1 MSQLK
6 TGAFLSYINIGLTNL
21 VGLVITPF
29 IIRSLGDSEYGLYVL
44 IGSLIAYFSLMDLG
58 LNNTIIRF
66 ISKYRAEGNYE
77 EEQNFLGTIFIV
89 YFAISILIIIIGILL
104 YFNIDTFFSKSL
116 STEQTGKAKLM
127 FQILIFNMAITL
139 PGGAFTAICNA
150 YENFV
155 WPRILSIIKYISRS
169 ILIIVILSLGGKAIS
184 IVITDTILNIIF
196 ISITIVYV
204 IKKLKIKFR
213 FKDINK
219 KRIKTIFNYS
229 VWIFLL
235 AITSQFIWNAGQV
248 ILGSVANT
256 ETVAHYAVGIMLG
269 SYYGAF
275 SGAVSSVFLPRATQ
289 MTLNNTKAEILK
301 IMIRLGR
308 ISLIILLF
316 ILTGFVLFGNEFI
329 ILWVGKNY
337 KTSYTIAVIF
347 MLSYTIPLVL
357 SFVNSLVEAYNKV
370 RFKVIV
376 YFIFFPLGLVLGYF
390 LSKEYKEVG
399 MMMGVSIGWLMAQI
413 VMLIF
418 YHKGLGLNMFVFFK
432 QISHKIIFLVLSV
445 FIVSWFLNSFLS
457 SSILILILKISAYS
471 LLYWTIMYFWGMND
485 SERNMI
491 KTKRN

>member
-1 MSQLK
+1 MSELK
-6 TGAFLSYINIGLTNL
+6 KGAILSYINIGLNNII
-21 VGLVITPF
+21 GLVLTPF

-44 IGSLIAYFSLMDLG
+44 IGSVIAYLSLMDLG

-66 ISKYRAEGNYE
+66 VAKYRAEKDLSGE
-77 EEQNFLGTIFIV
+77 RSFLGSIFLV
-89 YFAISILIIIIGILL
+89 YTAISILIVFIGIIF
-104 YFNIDTFFSKSL
+104 YYNFEVFFSKTL
-116 STEQTGKAKLM
+116 SMNQVAKAKIM
-127 FQILIFNMAITL
+127 FQILIFDMAITL

-155 WPRILSIIKYISRS
+155 WPRMLLIVKYVSRS
-169 ILIIVILSLGGKAIS
+169 LFIALLVSFGGKAIS
-184 IVITDTILNIIF
+184 IVVADTIINVIF
-196 ISITIVYV
+196 IIVTMIYV
-204 IKKLKIKFR
+204 FKKLKVKINFR
-213 FKDINK
+213 NINK
-219 KRIKTIFNYS
+219 DALRSIFNYS
-229 VWIFLL
+229 IWIFLL

-248 ILGSVANT
+248 ILG
-256 ETVAHYAVGIMLG
+256 TVADTKTVAYYAVGIMLG

-289 MTLNNTKAEILK
+289 MSINNTKSEILNT
-301 IMIRLGR
+301 MIRIGR

-316 ILTGFVLFGNEFI
+316 ILTGFILFGREFI
-329 ILWVGKNY
+329 ILWVGQNY
-337 KTSYTIAVIF
+337 TNSYIVAVIF

-370 RFKVIV
+370 RFKVMV

-399 MMMGVSIGWLMAQI
+399 MMMGVSIGWFMAQI

-418 YHKGLGLNMFVFFK
+418 YHRGLGLNMFVFFK
-432 QISHKIIFLVLSV
+432 QVSHKIIFLVLSV

-471 LLYWTIMYFWGMND
+471 FLYWTIIYFWGMNE

-491 KTKRN
+491 KTKTN